1 MKEEKTF
8 IGIDVSKE
16 KLDVGVRPQVDFMT
30 FANTEDGISLMTD
43 FVKSKQPELIV
54 LEATGGLEMAALRS
68 LVVAKLPA
76 VCVNPRQVR
85 DFAKAMG
92 VLAKTDKIDAHV
104 IARFADSVRPEI
116 RPLKTEETE
125 MLDAFNTR
133 RSQII
138 IMLTAEKNRLTT
150 ASKWTKKDVEKSIKG
165 LEKALAKI
173 NREVENLIKKSPHWR
188 HMDKILQSVPSVG
201 PVMSLTILA
210 DLPEIGTMNRRQIAA
225 LVGVAPLNRD
235 SGKYKGRRAIWG
247 GRARIRSVL
256 YMCVISGICH
266 NPKIKAFYNR
276 LISSG
281 KKHKVAITACM
292 RKLMIILNTMI
303 KNDTCWNESGC

>member
-1 MKEEKTF
+1 
-8 IGIDVSKE
+8 
-16 KLDVGVRPQVDFMT
+16 
-30 FANTEDGISLMTD
+30 
-43 FVKSKQPELIV
+43 
-54 LEATGGLEMAALRS
+54 
-68 LVVAKLPA
+68 
-76 VCVNPRQVR
+76 
-85 DFAKAMG
+85 
-92 VLAKTDKIDAHV
+92 
-104 IARFADSVRPEI
+104 
-116 RPLKTEETE
+116 
-125 MLDAFNTR
+125 
-133 RSQII
+133 
-138 IMLTAEKNRLTT
+138 
-150 ASKWTKKDVEKSIKG
+150 
-165 LEKALAKI
+165 
-173 NREVENLIKKSPHWR
+173 
-188 HMDKILQSVPSVG
+188 MDKILQSVPGVG

>member
-1 MKEEKTF
+1 
-8 IGIDVSKE
+8 
-16 KLDVGVRPQVDFMT
+16 
-30 FANTEDGISLMTD
+30 
-43 FVKSKQPELIV
+43 
-54 LEATGGLEMAALRS
+54 
-68 LVVAKLPA
+68 
-76 VCVNPRQVR
+76 
-85 DFAKAMG
+85 
-92 VLAKTDKIDAHV
+92 
-104 IARFADSVRPEI
+104 
-116 RPLKTEETE
+116 
-125 MLDAFNTR
+125 
-133 RSQII
+133 
-138 IMLTAEKNRLTT
+138 
-150 ASKWTKKDVEKSIKG
+150 
-165 LEKALAKI
+165 
-173 NREVENLIKKSPHWR
+173 
-188 HMDKILQSVPSVG
+188 MDKILQSVPSVG

-266 NPKIKAFYNR
+266 NPKIRAFYNR

>member
-1 MKEEKTF
+1 
-8 IGIDVSKE
+8 
-16 KLDVGVRPQVDFMT
+16 
-30 FANTEDGISLMTD
+30 
-43 FVKSKQPELIV
+43 
-54 LEATGGLEMAALRS
+54 
-68 LVVAKLPA
+68 
-76 VCVNPRQVR
+76 
-85 DFAKAMG
+85 
-92 VLAKTDKIDAHV
+92 
-104 IARFADSVRPEI
+104 
-116 RPLKTEETE
+116 
-125 MLDAFNTR
+125 
-133 RSQII
+133 
-138 IMLTAEKNRLTT
+138 
-150 ASKWTKKDVEKSIKG
+150 
-165 LEKALAKI
+165 
-173 NREVENLIKKSPHWR
+173 
-188 HMDKILQSVPSVG
+188 MDKILQSVPSVG

>member
-16 KLDVGVRPQVDFMT
+16 KLDVGVRPRVDFMT
-30 FANTEDGISLMTD
+30 FANTEDGISLMTG

-116 RPLKTEETE
+116 RPLK
-125 MLDAFNTR
+125 
-133 RSQII
+133 
-138 IMLTAEKNRLTT
+138 
-150 ASKWTKKDVEKSIKG
+150 
-165 LEKALAKI
+165 
-173 NREVENLIKKSPHWR
+173 
-188 HMDKILQSVPSVG
+188 
-201 PVMSLTILA
+201 
-210 DLPEIGTMNRRQIAA
+210 
-225 LVGVAPLNRD
+225 
-235 SGKYKGRRAIWG
+235 
-247 GRARIRSVL
+247 
-256 YMCVISGICH
+256 
-266 NPKIKAFYNR
+266 
-276 LISSG
+276 
-281 KKHKVAITACM
+281 
-292 RKLMIILNTMI
+292 
-303 KNDTCWNESGC
+303 

>member
-1 MKEEKTF
+1 
-8 IGIDVSKE
+8 
-16 KLDVGVRPQVDFMT
+16 
-30 FANTEDGISLMTD
+30 
-43 FVKSKQPELIV
+43 
-54 LEATGGLEMAALRS
+54 
-68 LVVAKLPA
+68 
-76 VCVNPRQVR
+76 
-85 DFAKAMG
+85 
-92 VLAKTDKIDAHV
+92 
-104 IARFADSVRPEI
+104 
-116 RPLKTEETE
+116 
-125 MLDAFNTR
+125 
-133 RSQII
+133 
-138 IMLTAEKNRLTT
+138 MLTAEKNRLTT
-150 ASKWTKKDVEKSIKG
+150 ASKWTKKDIEKSIKG

-173 NREVENLIKKSPHWR
+173 NLEVENLIKKSPHWR

-235 SGKYKGRRAIWG
+235 SGKYKGRRTIWG

-256 YMCVISGICH
+256 YMCAISGICH

>member
-30 FANTEDGISLMTD
+30 FANTEDGISLLTD

-133 RSQII
+133 RSQLI

-150 ASKWTKKDVEKSIKG
+150 ASKWTKKDIEKSIKG

-173 NREVENLIKKSPHWR
+173 NREVYQKKPALAAYGQ
-188 HMDKILQSVPSVG
+188 DPSKCSQCWACYVIDHPCRSAG
-201 PVMSLTILA
+201 DWNNEPKA
-210 DLPEIGTMNRRQIAA
+210 
-225 LVGVAPLNRD
+225 D
-235 SGKYKGRRAIWG
+235 SGPCWG
-247 GRARIRSVL
+247 CTS
-256 YMCVISGICH
+256 
-266 NPKIKAFYNR
+266 
-276 LISSG
+276 
-281 KKHKVAITACM
+281 
-292 RKLMIILNTMI
+292 
-303 KNDTCWNESGC
+303 ESG

>member
-125 MLDAFNTR
+125 RLDAFNTR

-165 LEKALAKI
+165 LEKALVKI

-210 DLPEIGTMNRRQIAA
+210 DL
-225 LVGVAPLNRD
+225 VGVAPLNRD
-235 SGKYKGRRAIWG
+235 SGKYKGRRTIWG

-256 YMCVISGICH
+256 YMCAISGICH

-292 RKLMIILNTMI
+292 RKLVIILNTMI
-303 KNDTCWNESGC
+303 KNGTCWNESGC

>member
-1 MKEEKTF
+1 
-8 IGIDVSKE
+8 
-16 KLDVGVRPQVDFMT
+16 
-30 FANTEDGISLMTD
+30 
-43 FVKSKQPELIV
+43 
-54 LEATGGLEMAALRS
+54 
-68 LVVAKLPA
+68 
-76 VCVNPRQVR
+76 
-85 DFAKAMG
+85 
-92 VLAKTDKIDAHV
+92 
-104 IARFADSVRPEI
+104 
-116 RPLKTEETE
+116 
-125 MLDAFNTR
+125 
-133 RSQII
+133 
-138 IMLTAEKNRLTT
+138 
-150 ASKWTKKDVEKSIKG
+150 
-165 LEKALAKI
+165 
-173 NREVENLIKKSPHWR
+173 SPHWR
-188 HMDKILQSVPSVG
+188 HMDKILQSVPGVG

-276 LISSG
+276 LVSSG

>member
-1 MKEEKTF
+1 
-8 IGIDVSKE
+8 
-16 KLDVGVRPQVDFMT
+16 
-30 FANTEDGISLMTD
+30 
-43 FVKSKQPELIV
+43 
-54 LEATGGLEMAALRS
+54 
-68 LVVAKLPA
+68 
-76 VCVNPRQVR
+76 
-85 DFAKAMG
+85 
-92 VLAKTDKIDAHV
+92 
-104 IARFADSVRPEI
+104 
-116 RPLKTEETE
+116 
-125 MLDAFNTR
+125 
-133 RSQII
+133 
-138 IMLTAEKNRLTT
+138 
-150 ASKWTKKDVEKSIKG
+150 
-165 LEKALAKI
+165 
-173 NREVENLIKKSPHWR
+173 
-188 HMDKILQSVPSVG
+188 MDKILQSVPSVG

-235 SGKYKGRRAIWG
+235 SGKYKGRRTIWG

>member
-1 MKEEKTF
+1 
-8 IGIDVSKE
+8 
-16 KLDVGVRPQVDFMT
+16 
-30 FANTEDGISLMTD
+30 
-43 FVKSKQPELIV
+43 
-54 LEATGGLEMAALRS
+54 
-68 LVVAKLPA
+68 
-76 VCVNPRQVR
+76 
-85 DFAKAMG
+85 
-92 VLAKTDKIDAHV
+92 
-104 IARFADSVRPEI
+104 
-116 RPLKTEETE
+116 
-125 MLDAFNTR
+125 
-133 RSQII
+133 
-138 IMLTAEKNRLTT
+138 
-150 ASKWTKKDVEKSIKG
+150 
-165 LEKALAKI
+165 
-173 NREVENLIKKSPHWR
+173 
-188 HMDKILQSVPSVG
+188 MDKILQSVPSVG

-292 RKLMIILNTMI
+292 RKYDVRQL
-303 KNDTCWNESGC
+303 

>member
-1 MKEEKTF
+1 
-8 IGIDVSKE
+8 
-16 KLDVGVRPQVDFMT
+16 
-30 FANTEDGISLMTD
+30 
-43 FVKSKQPELIV
+43 
-54 LEATGGLEMAALRS
+54 
-68 LVVAKLPA
+68 
-76 VCVNPRQVR
+76 
-85 DFAKAMG
+85 
-92 VLAKTDKIDAHV
+92 
-104 IARFADSVRPEI
+104 
-116 RPLKTEETE
+116 
-125 MLDAFNTR
+125 
-133 RSQII
+133 
-138 IMLTAEKNRLTT
+138 
-150 ASKWTKKDVEKSIKG
+150 
-165 LEKALAKI
+165 
-173 NREVENLIKKSPHWR
+173 
-188 HMDKILQSVPSVG
+188 MDKILQSVPSVG

-303 KNDTCWNESGC
+303 KNGTCWNESAC

>member
-1 MKEEKTF
+1 
-8 IGIDVSKE
+8 
-16 KLDVGVRPQVDFMT
+16 
-30 FANTEDGISLMTD
+30 
-43 FVKSKQPELIV
+43 
-54 LEATGGLEMAALRS
+54 
-68 LVVAKLPA
+68 
-76 VCVNPRQVR
+76 
-85 DFAKAMG
+85 
-92 VLAKTDKIDAHV
+92 
-104 IARFADSVRPEI
+104 
-116 RPLKTEETE
+116 
-125 MLDAFNTR
+125 
-133 RSQII
+133 
-138 IMLTAEKNRLTT
+138 
-150 ASKWTKKDVEKSIKG
+150 
-165 LEKALAKI
+165 
-173 NREVENLIKKSPHWR
+173 
-188 HMDKILQSVPSVG
+188 MDKILQSVPGVG

-303 KNDTCWNESGC
+303 KNNTCWNESGC

>member
-1 MKEEKTF
+1 
-8 IGIDVSKE
+8 
-16 KLDVGVRPQVDFMT
+16 
-30 FANTEDGISLMTD
+30 
-43 FVKSKQPELIV
+43 
-54 LEATGGLEMAALRS
+54 
-68 LVVAKLPA
+68 
-76 VCVNPRQVR
+76 
-85 DFAKAMG
+85 
-92 VLAKTDKIDAHV
+92 
-104 IARFADSVRPEI
+104 
-116 RPLKTEETE
+116 
-125 MLDAFNTR
+125 
-133 RSQII
+133 
-138 IMLTAEKNRLTT
+138 
-150 ASKWTKKDVEKSIKG
+150 
-165 LEKALAKI
+165 
-173 NREVENLIKKSPHWR
+173 
-188 HMDKILQSVPSVG
+188 MDKILQSVPGVG

-276 LISSG
+276 LVSSG

>member
-1 MKEEKTF
+1 
-8 IGIDVSKE
+8 
-16 KLDVGVRPQVDFMT
+16 
-30 FANTEDGISLMTD
+30 
-43 FVKSKQPELIV
+43 
-54 LEATGGLEMAALRS
+54 MA
-68 LVVAKLPA
+68 
-76 VCVNPRQVR
+76 
-85 DFAKAMG
+85 
-92 VLAKTDKIDAHV
+92 
-104 IARFADSVRPEI
+104 
-116 RPLKTEETE
+116 
-125 MLDAFNTR
+125 
-133 RSQII
+133 
-138 IMLTAEKNRLTT
+138 
-150 ASKWTKKDVEKSIKG
+150 
-165 LEKALAKI
+165 
-173 NREVENLIKKSPHWR
+173 
-188 HMDKILQSVPSVG
+188 KILQSVPGVG
-201 PVMSLTILA
+201 PVMSLTVLA

-303 KNDTCWNESGC
+303 KNDTCWKESGC

>member
-1 MKEEKTF
+1 
-8 IGIDVSKE
+8 
-16 KLDVGVRPQVDFMT
+16 
-30 FANTEDGISLMTD
+30 
-43 FVKSKQPELIV
+43 
-54 LEATGGLEMAALRS
+54 MA
-68 LVVAKLPA
+68 
-76 VCVNPRQVR
+76 
-85 DFAKAMG
+85 
-92 VLAKTDKIDAHV
+92 
-104 IARFADSVRPEI
+104 
-116 RPLKTEETE
+116 
-125 MLDAFNTR
+125 
-133 RSQII
+133 
-138 IMLTAEKNRLTT
+138 
-150 ASKWTKKDVEKSIKG
+150 
-165 LEKALAKI
+165 
-173 NREVENLIKKSPHWR
+173 
-188 HMDKILQSVPSVG
+188 KILQSVPGVG
-201 PVMSLTILA
+201 PVMSLTVLA